1 MALQKRTS
9 LYDLVN
15 PGERIVLKG
24 ILAYSALRE
33 KQKPKIKSKYNND
46 PRYTI
51 TIIDPE
57 IVRGE
62 DTELGKNIVR
72 EDVSHG
78 FYESKSG
85 KYAGHKAWTF
95 DSTSLYAPA
104 IYTKETGSDHV
115 PADDFLEKELGA
127 GQEVEVLFSIYH
139 NNNRD
144 INSGQLDG
152 VVIASPENIQ
162 YYGSGT
168 DYTDMLGKPK
178 GSLQTYVDK
187 RKAEK
192 AETSAKD
199 ADKPQ
204 DEPAAEK
211 KDDAE
216 IQKTADTLFGD
227 DD

>member
-9 LYDLVN
+9 LYDLVK
-15 PGERIVLKG
+15 PGERVVLKG

-33 KQKPKIKSKYNND
+33 KQKPKIQSQFSND

-57 IVRGE
+57 IVHGA
-62 DTELGKNIVR
+62 DTELGKNISR

-78 FYESKSG
+78 FYQSKAG

-95 DSTSLYAPA
+95 DSPSLYAPA

-115 PADDFLEKELGA
+115 PANDFLEKELGA

-139 NNNRD
+139 NNKRG

-162 YYGSGT
+162 YYGTGT

-178 GSLQTYVDK
+178 GSLQKYVDK
-187 RKAEK
+187 RKAEQG
-192 AETSAKD
+192 ETSTENTA
-199 ADKPQ
+199 APQ
-204 DEPAAEK
+204 EEQVEEK
-211 KDDAE
+211 KDDAKV
-216 IQKTADTLFGD
+216 QKKAEQLFGD
-227 DD
+227 D